1 MTYKEMN
8 QICKDNNV
16 YGTQFY
22 IAEEM
27 ECQLYEEEQANP
39 SNERFEHLCEYAYWL
54 YLKSEN
60 LSIASICRALGELEV
75 EFETVETAKD
85 PLEMDKWAILDLAAM
100 KE

>member
-27 ECQLYEEEQANP
+27 ECQFYDADQANP
-39 SNERFEHLCEYAYWL
+39 SDERFEQLCGRAYYL

-60 LSIASICRALGELEV
+60 LSITSICRAVGELEAN
-75 EFETVETAKD
+75 FETFGIQD
-85 PLEMDKWAILDLAAM
+85 PLTMDKWAILDLAAM

>member
-27 ECQLYEEEQANP
+27 ECQFYDSDQANP
-39 SNERFEHLCEYAYWL
+39 SAERFEHLCEYAYYL

-60 LSIASICRALGELEV
+60 LSIASICRAIGELEAN
-75 EFETVETAKD
+75 FETRGAKD
-85 PLEMDKWAILDLAAM
+85 PLEMDKWTILDLAAM

>member
-27 ECQLYEEEQANP
+27 ECQFYDADQANP
-39 SNERFEHLCEYAYWL
+39 SDERFEQLCGHAYYL

-60 LSIASICRALGELEV
+60 LSIASICRAIGELEAN
-75 EFETVETAKD
+75 FETFGAQD